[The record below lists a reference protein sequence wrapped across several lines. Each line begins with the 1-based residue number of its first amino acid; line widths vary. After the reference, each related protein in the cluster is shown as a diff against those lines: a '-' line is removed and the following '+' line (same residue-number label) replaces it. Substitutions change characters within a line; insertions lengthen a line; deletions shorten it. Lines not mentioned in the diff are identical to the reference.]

1 MMNFNISQE
10 HMEQIIKSV
19 VNNPSIEA
27 HIREEIVRPI
37 RIQLNEQIK
46 GGSWKK
52 RLREQGMVL

>member
-1 MMNFNISQE
+1 MNFNISQE